1 MPTVTYDHRI
11 DKVLTSFAELPTCEP
26 TRSDTEQTMTKEV
39 MTLSSVGKYTYTFT
53 DPAKE
58 LSYNVLIEQD
68 DGTDLTTV
76 EVYGATDINYNTI
89 TDGNEY
95 FAGHIWGSED
105 WFGASRDAQ
114 QWALNEGTKRLD
126 ALAYNGE
133 KSDADQL
140 KAFPRDNEE
149 IPAKVLEAHLDIT
162 LKMLQDFVPSEEVDN
177 LQVQSEAYAGVR
189 TTLDTTSASK
199 PWVLTGIMCSDAF
212 RKLIPYLRN
221 SRRIRILRA

>member
-11 DKVLTSFAELPTCEP
+11 DKVLTSFAELPTATP
-26 TRSDTEQTMTKEV
+26 TRSDTEQPMAKEM
-39 MTLSSVGKYTYTFT
+39 MTLESVGKYSYTFN
-53 DPAKE
+53 DPEFE
-58 LSYNVLIEQD
+58 LSYQVLIEQD
-68 DGTDLTTV
+68 DGTDLTIV
-76 EVYGATDINYNTI
+76 EVYGETDINYNTI
-89 TDGNEY
+89 TDGDQY

-105 WFGASRDAQ
+105 WFGASRENQ

-126 ALAYNGE
+126 ALAYHGE
-133 KSDADQL
+133 KSDISQT
-140 KAFPRDNEE
+140 KAFPRDDEE
-149 IPAKVLEAHLDIT
+149 IPNNVLEAHLDIA

-189 TTLDTTSASK
+189 TTLDTKSASK

-221 SRRIRILRA
+221 SSRIRLLRA